1 MRNLKTRLER
11 CNGESDGCSRLAV
24 FVHLAS
30 NDGVGGNLFRVI
42 FFVEYLVGMDDVNR
56 IVKMCKWR
64 SISMYM

>member
-11 CNGESDGCSRLAV
+11 RNGESDGCSRLAV

-42 FFVEYLVGMDDVNR
+42 FFLFGGNG
-56 IVKMCKWR
+56 
-64 SISMYM
+64 